1 MKGKFITIEGVEG
14 SGKTTQIQYIHEYLS
29 QKKIPH
35 IITREPGGTVL
46 GKKIRELLL
55 NPEYPVVPET
65 EILLYLADRAQHVG
79 EKIIPHLEKGFWVIS
94 DRYFDSTLAY
104 QGYGRGL
111 DLNLLQ
117 QFIKFA
123 TKGLL
128 PDLTILIDLP
138 PEEGL
143 VRAKKRG
150 EFDRL
155 ERENLEFH
163 RRVRKG
169 FLELAKD
176 RRFRVVDGL
185 KSPEE
190 IFSAVK
196 SFLEEL
202 NG

>member
-1 MKGKFITIEGVEG
+1 
-14 SGKTTQIQYIHEYLS
+14 
-29 QKKIPH
+29 
-35 IITREPGGTVL
+35 
-46 GKKIRELLL
+46 
-55 NPEYPVVPET
+55 
-65 EILLYLADRAQHVG
+65 
-79 EKIIPHLEKGFWVIS
+79 
-94 DRYFDSTLAY
+94 
-104 QGYGRGL
+104 
-111 DLNLLQ
+111 LQ